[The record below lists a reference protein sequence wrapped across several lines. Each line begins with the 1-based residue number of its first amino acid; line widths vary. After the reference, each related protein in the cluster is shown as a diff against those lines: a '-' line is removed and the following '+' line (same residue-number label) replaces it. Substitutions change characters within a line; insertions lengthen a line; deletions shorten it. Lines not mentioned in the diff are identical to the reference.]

1 MLSQS
6 TVMDVNIAGLKI
18 ERRSVKMYTYSADV
32 VKIIDGDTIDVNIHL
47 GFNVILYKQRIRL
60 MGIDTPESRTRNL
73 EEKKRGLI
81 SKQYVVDKCPVGS
94 RIVIESLDRGKFGRI
109 LGNIWETGHEAHPDT
124 SINKRMIADGFAVE
138 YFGGNKDALEAAH
151 MKNKEILIEKGLL
164 EPEN

>member
-6 TVMDVNIAGLKI
+6 TNMDVNIAGLKI

-151 MKNKEILIEKGLL
+151 MKNKEIPIEKGFL

>member
-1 MLSQS
+1 
-6 TVMDVNIAGLKI
+6 
-18 ERRSVKMYTYSADV
+18 MYTYSADV

-109 LGNIWETGHEAHPDT
+109 LGNIWAADT
-124 SINKRMIADGFAVE
+124 EEVTADNTINKNMIADGFAVE
-138 YFGGNKDALEAAH
+138 YFGGNKDALEAGHAA
-151 MKNKEILIEKGLL
+151 NREILIEKGLL
-164 EPEN
+164 EPRN

>member
-1 MLSQS
+1 MA
-6 TVMDVNIAGLKI
+6 TDG
-18 ERRSVKMYTYSADV
+18 T
-32 VKIIDGDTIDVNIHL
+32 KIIDGDTIDVNIHL